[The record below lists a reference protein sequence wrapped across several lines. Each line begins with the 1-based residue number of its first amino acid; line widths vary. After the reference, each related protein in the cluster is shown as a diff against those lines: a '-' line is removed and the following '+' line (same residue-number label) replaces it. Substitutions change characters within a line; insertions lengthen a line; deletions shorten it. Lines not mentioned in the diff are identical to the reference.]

1 MRENA
6 RVMCLQPFDGYK
18 EQQKS
23 VLESLK
29 DPIVLETDSAHN
41 VPRHIKQIFH
51 RMKFSER
58 DLELVRLLRD
68 EQMTLIFV
76 NRQSDLKTVFRL
88 LKMYN
93 VSFVSVHKP
102 MNTEQKSG
110 ALFKFK
116 SGKSSVLV
124 TTDGLNA
131 GLNLPNLK
139 RVVNWSSPP
148 SVAIYL
154 NRLGRLGRLDS
165 NFVGECITFSVRHK
179 GNHAIQKVEEAMRRN
194 AKVNQLDQ
202 NYEFNQNFYTE

>member
-1 MRENA
+1 MEITLRPDWNQLLEIFPTWG
-6 RVMCLQPFDGYK
+6 RFEYK
-18 EQQKS
+18 I
-23 VLESLK
+23 
-29 DPIVLETDSAHN
+29 P
-41 VPRHIKQIFH
+41 
-51 RMKFSER
+51 
-58 DLELVRLLRD
+58 
-68 EQMTLIFV
+68 
-76 NRQSDLKTVFRL
+76 
-88 LKMYN
+88 Y
-93 VSFVSVHKP
+93 VSVHKP

-165 NFVGECITFSVRHK
+165 NFVGECITFSVSWSVSHSQYI
-179 GNHAIQKVEEAMRRN
+179 AV
-194 AKVNQLDQ
+194 
-202 NYEFNQNFYTE
+202 YESQSLYHSQWVIFNESTSVYHSYCFMVSESQSVYHSLWVTVSVPKSVSHIKWVAVSVSESVYYSKYDRQCVTVSES